1 MFSEKHFNGDI
12 REALE
17 VFEKVRK
24 PRATRVQSASIRAM
38 FNIHERIG
46 FTDNTDN
53 PHYKVIDESNK
64 LTIAELNG

>member
-1 MFSEKHFNGDI
+1 
-12 REALE
+12 
-17 VFEKVRK
+17 
-24 PRATRVQSASIRAM
+24 M

-64 LTIAELNG
+64 LTIAELNGFVGYILCTMRMLTQSQL